1 MSVDELKHHLML
13 IDALSQLG
21 PEGERTRLN
30 STVNYRWL
38 DHRVDAVAA
47 VRKAG
52 AGDAGEYRSVANST
66 GGGGGGSAAAEK
78 GIVLHVVQRPSIF
91 KDRSYAMR
99 QADGVN

>member
-52 AGDAGEYRSVANST
+52 AGDAGEYRCVANST
-66 GGGGGGSAAAEK
+66 GGSAAAEK
-78 GIVLHVVQRPSIF
+78 SIVLHVVQRPSIF

-99 QADGVN
+99 QADGVS